1 MTISL
6 TDLPMAVKHYL
17 DTKVTISVNIRPK
30 TGAVINVDDDFSF
43 DISAQNADLPNG
55 IALKN
60 VAYFIQVTDPTKAK
74 LYVPDRPGVTARSI
88 PHPPMKFSTPLT
100 PGTLVDGMCITS
112 TAQEGYTV
120 MWVKPDLQN
129 YLAVGDKDTIKD
141 LSGKALATGGFAIK
155 CWITADVDLDFLFP
169 AGAPSVTRQGAAT
182 IAE

>member
-6 TDLPMAVKHYL
+6 TDLPIAVKNYL
-17 DTKVTISVNIRPK
+17 DTKVTISVDIRPK
-30 TGAVINVDDDFSF
+30 TGTVINVDEDFSF
-43 DISAQNADLPNG
+43 DISAQNAGFPSG

-60 VAYFIQVTDPTKAK
+60 VAYFIQVTDPTRAK
-74 LYVPDRPGVTARSI
+74 LYVPDKPGATAKSI
-88 PHPPMKFSTPLT
+88 PHPPMLASTPLT

-112 TAQEGYTV
+112 TAREGYTV
-120 MWVKPDLQN
+120 MWAKSDLQN

-141 LSGKALATGGFAIK
+141 LAGRALATGSFAIK

-169 AGAPSVTRQGAAT
+169 AGEPSVTRQGAAT

>member
-6 TDLPMAVKHYL
+6 TDLPVAVKNYL
-17 DTKVTISVNIRPK
+17 DTKVTINVDIRPK
-30 TGAVINVDDDFSF
+30 TGTVINVDEDFSF
-43 DISAQNADLPNG
+43 DISAQNAGSPNG

-88 PHPPMKFSTPLT
+88 PHLPMRISTPLT
-100 PGTLVDGMCITS
+100 PGTLVDGMCISS

-120 MWVKPDLQN
+120 MWVKPDIQN

-141 LSGKALATGGFAIK
+141 LSGKALATGAFAIK
-155 CWITADVDLDFLFP
+155 CWITADIDLDYLFP
-169 AGAPSVTRQGAAT
+169 GASSVTRQGAAT